1 MRAKLFRNGPSQAER
16 PSTSAL
22 LELGDALLAEPG
34 FAEEIRDWH
43 RGLRDPDLPTALGKG
58 LAEPD

>member
-1 MRAKLFRNGPSQAER
+1 MRSKLFRNGRSQAVR

-22 LELGDALLAEPG
+22 LELRDALLAEPG
-34 FAEEIRDWH
+34 FAEEIRDWF

-58 LAEPD
+58 LVEPD